1 MVDYKQLKAL
11 STVLEEKNFER
22 AAKRLHVTQSAVSQR
37 IKQLEE
43 MVGQTLLIR
52 SHPITPT
59 PAGQTLLKHF
69 RQIEMLQNEVMS
81 ELNPVLKSG
90 HIRLSIGVNAD
101 SLSTWFL
108 PAIDPILK
116 QHNVLLDLKVDDQD
130 QTHHLLRSGEVMG
143 CITSS
148 PTPLQGCH
156 CIPLGVSVYR
166 CLASPEYIQ
175 HYFPNGCDKQQLM
188 RAPIVEY
195 NYKDALQHRY
205 LSKFFDISQGD
216 YPAHRVPSF
225 EAFIDFITRGFAA
238 GMIPDQQGD
247 IHLKSGQL
255 IDIKP
260 GYFLSVPLYW
270 HVWNLKI
277 PLANTLT
284 NALIKQ
290 SEIDLEP
297 FSKHPELTAC

>member
-1 MVDYKQLKAL
+1 MIDYKQLKAL
-11 STVLEEKNFER
+11 STVIEEQNFER
-22 AAKRLHVTQSAVSQR
+22 AAQRLHVTQSAVSQR

-52 SHPITPT
+52 SHPISPT

-101 SLSTWFL
+101 SLATWFL

-116 QHNVLLDLKVDDQD
+116 QHDVLLDLKVDDQD
-130 QTHHLLRSGEVMG
+130 QTHHLLRSGEVIG

-148 PTPLQGCH
+148 STPLQGCH

-166 CLASPEYIQ
+166 CLASPEYVQ
-175 HYFPNGCDKQQLM
+175 HYFPHGCDKQYVMQ
-188 RAPIVEY
+188 APIVEY

-205 LSKFFDISQGD
+205 LSKFFGISPGD

-225 EAFIDFITRGFAA
+225 EAFIDIITRGFAM
-238 GMIPDQQGD
+238 GMIPDQQGEAY
-247 IHLKSGQL
+247 LKSGQL
-255 IDIKP
+255 IDIRE
-260 GYFLSVPLYW
+260 GYSLPVPLYW
-270 HVWNLKI
+270 HVWSLKT
-277 PLANTLT
+277 PLANALT

-290 SEIDLEP
+290 SGMDLEP
-297 FSKHPELTAC
+297 FSEHPELIRR

>member
-1 MVDYKQLKAL
+1 MIDYKQLKAL

-52 SHPITPT
+52 SHPIIPT

-116 QHNVLLDLKVDDQD
+116 QHNV
-130 QTHHLLRSGEVMG
+130 
-143 CITSS
+143 
-148 PTPLQGCH
+148 
-156 CIPLGVSVYR
+156 
-166 CLASPEYIQ
+166 
-175 HYFPNGCDKQQLM
+175 
-188 RAPIVEY
+188 
-195 NYKDALQHRY
+195 
-205 LSKFFDISQGD
+205 
-216 YPAHRVPSF
+216 
-225 EAFIDFITRGFAA
+225 
-238 GMIPDQQGD
+238 
-247 IHLKSGQL
+247 
-255 IDIKP
+255 
-260 GYFLSVPLYW
+260 
-270 HVWNLKI
+270 
-277 PLANTLT
+277 
-284 NALIKQ
+284 
-290 SEIDLEP
+290 
-297 FSKHPELTAC
+297 